1 MKLSSK
7 HAKWSFVLACATLLL
22 SGCESAVLLNSKG
35 QVGMEERT
43 LILVATGLM
52 LLVVIPVIVMAIVFV
67 RKYRE
72 GTNAKYSPNWAH
84 SNKIE
89 MVVWGIPII
98 IILILGTI
106 TWKTTHSLD
115 PYRPLDHE
123 KKPITIQVVSLD
135 WKWLFIYPE
144 QGIATINEIAF
155 PQNTPVEFKITSDT
169 VMNSFFIPQLGSQVY
184 AMAGM
189 QTKLHLI
196 ANEPGTY
203 KGISASYS
211 GAGFSGMK
219 FSAIATPDDASF
231 EEWVAKVKQSPEAL
245 DSIAAF
251 DQVATPSKFD
261 KPRYFSSV
269 VPHLFYEI
277 MKKYGSPHMPMNHD
291 MHHMHGANMSHNQST
306 LLTYT
311 VELMALT
318 NLLAETELSAANIK

>member
-7 HAKWSFVLACATLLL
+7 HAKWSFMLACATFLL
-22 SGCESAVLLNSKG
+22 SGCENAVLLNPKG
-35 QVGMEERT
+35 QIGMAERD

-52 LLVVIPVIVMAIVFV
+52 LLVVIPVIVMAIVFA

-72 GTNAKYSPNWAH
+72 GNINAKYTPNWAH

-89 MVVWGIPII
+89 MVVWGIPVI

-115 PYRPLDHE
+115 PYRPLEHE

-144 QGIATINEIAF
+144 QGIATVNEIAF

-211 GAGFSGMK
+211 GSGFSGMK
-219 FSAIATPDDASF
+219 FNAIATPDEASF
-231 EEWVAKVKQSPEAL
+231 EDWVAKVKQSPDAL
-245 DSIAAF
+245 DTMDAYN
-251 DQVATPSKFD
+251 QVVTPSKYD
-261 KPRYFSSV
+261 KPKYFSSV
-269 VPHLFYEI
+269 VPNLFYEI
-277 MKKYGSPHMPMNHD
+277 MAKFGSPHMHKPDTHNMHEHDTHD
-291 MHHMHGANMSHNQST
+291 MHGAHISHNESSVAT
-306 LLTYT
+306 
-311 VELMALT
+311 
-318 NLLAETELSAANIK
+318 TE

>member
-7 HAKWSFVLACATLLL
+7 HAKWSFVLACATFLL
-22 SGCESAVLLNSKG
+22 SGCENAVLLNPKG
-35 QVGMEERT
+35 QIGMAERD

-52 LLVVIPVIVMAIVFV
+52 LLVVIPVIVMAIAFA

-72 GTNAKYSPNWAH
+72 GNIGAKYTPNWAH

-98 IILILGTI
+98 IIIILGTI

-115 PYRPLDHE
+115 PYRPLEHE
-123 KKPITIQVVSLD
+123 NKPITIQVVSLD

-144 QGIATINEIAF
+144 QGIATVNEIAF

-211 GAGFSGMK
+211 GSGFSGMK
-219 FSAIATPDDASF
+219 FNAIATPDEASF
-231 EEWVAKVKQSPEAL
+231 EDWVAKVKQSSASLGSMEAYN
-245 DSIAAF
+245 
-251 DQVATPSKFD
+251 QVATPSKYD
-261 KPRYFSSV
+261 KPKYFSSV
-269 VPHLFYEI
+269 VPNLFYEI
-277 MKKYGSPHMPMNHD
+277 MAKFGSPHMHKPQEHN
-291 MHHMHGANMSHNQST
+291 MHGAHISHNESS
-306 LLTYT
+306 
-311 VELMALT
+311 VAI
-318 NLLAETELSAANIK
+318 TE